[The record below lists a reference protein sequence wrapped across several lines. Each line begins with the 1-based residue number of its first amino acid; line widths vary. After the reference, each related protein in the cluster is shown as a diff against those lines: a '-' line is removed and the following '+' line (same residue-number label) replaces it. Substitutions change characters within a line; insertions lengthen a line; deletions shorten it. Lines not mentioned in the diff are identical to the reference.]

1 MARVVAILF
10 AAGAFV
16 HAAGFALMLFGV
28 DLYRPV
34 YPAWRHAAMAIVD
47 AAVAWVGWRHQRWL
61 FVALPAWAAEQTLV
75 NGFGVFP
82 VVALI
87 GVTAL
92 AWERCRATRQRA
104 G

>member
-1 MARVVAILF
+1 MARVVAIGF
-10 AAGAFV
+10 AAGAAV

-28 DLYRPV
+28 DLYGPT
-34 YPAWRHAAMAIVD
+34 YPAWRHAVMAIVD
-47 AAVAWVGWRHQRWL
+47 ATVAWVGWRQQRWL

-87 GVTAL
+87 AVAAL
-92 AWERCRATRQRA
+92 ALERWRSTRQRA

>member
-1 MARVVAILF
+1 VARLIAIAF
-10 AAGAFV
+10 ATGAAV
-16 HAAGFALMLFGV
+16 HAAGFALMLVGV
-28 DLYRPV
+28 DLHGPG

-47 AAVAWVGWRHQRWL
+47 VSVAWVGRRHQRWL

-82 VVALI
+82 VAALI
-87 GVTAL
+87 GVAAL
-92 AWERCRATRQRA
+92 AWERCRSTRQRA

>member
-1 MARVVAILF
+1 MARVIAIGF
-10 AAGAFV
+10 AAGAAV
-16 HAAGFALMLFGV
+16 HAAAFALMLFGV
-28 DLYRPV
+28 DLYGPG
-34 YPAWRHAAMAIVD
+34 YPAWRHAVMATID
-47 AAVAWVGWRHQRWL
+47 ASVAWLGWRQQRWL

-87 GVTAL
+87 GVVAL
-92 AWERCRATRQRA
+92 TWERWRSTRQRA